1 MGESM
6 SATCCLDPQGWP
18 GSQLGGM
25 ETTFENQTAR
35 DVSVQGP
42 DVRLGLRSSL
52 ELPVGAAVFGSRV
65 GLLRLL
71 VSNDV
76 GASNRN
82 TARQSPLAR
91 MLRRTARSPRTGCTR
106 NSGRSRS
113 ANVRRK
119 HCVRACGPPRAD
131 SERQEDEARSREDR
145 IWSGGLMGTNMPAGN
160 R

>member
-1 MGESM
+1 MRTRGAVDS
-6 SATCCLDPQGWP
+6 
-18 GSQLGGM
+18 
-25 ETTFENQTAR
+25 
-35 DVSVQGP
+35 
-42 DVRLGLRSSL
+42 
-52 ELPVGAAVFGSRV
+52 VGAAVFESRV
-65 GLLRLL
+65 GLPRLP

-82 TARQSPLAR
+82 TARQLPLAR

-131 SERQEDEARSREDR
+131 SEHQETRRGAGRIGPDR
-145 IWSGGLMGTNMPAGN
+145 AG
-160 R
+160 